1 MIKKTALGIGAAL
14 LLVTGSVVF
23 APAAIATTPNTQ
35 VVYDS
40 TETPLPGNDVSEA
53 FEATSSAEIGNLI
66 AFAPGTSRSINQ
78 VNVTMSSWACQTGG
92 GATCVT
98 TPGSTFATPITL
110 NIYNVGAGNS
120 VGSLITTVTQTFNIP
135 FRPSASP
142 VECGPQGR
150 PTAWFDATDNACYSG
165 LANNISFSLG
175 GITLPDSV
183 IYGIALNTSHHGYA
197 PYGEATACYATGCG
211 YDSLNVGLTEA
222 TNPVVGSDPLPGTI
236 YQNTTYGPFYC
247 DGGAAGTGTFRLDSP
262 ATAPCWGSD
271 PTNVGD
277 YSTPPWYIPAVQFV
291 ANQLSQT
298 IGFTSAAPASAYLGG
313 PTYTVAANATS
324 GLPVTFASTTG
335 SVCTVSGSTVSF
347 VGTGTCTVSASQAG
361 NATYTA
367 APTVTQSFSVAGK
380 PQSITFTSSAPTSAF
395 VGGPTY
401 TVSATA
407 TSGLPVTFGA
417 ASFGV
422 CSVSGSTVSFT
433 AAGVCNIVGFQ
444 FGNSTWASA
453 TPVVQTFTVAPQLV
467 PSFTGATSGTA
478 KWLHSFSTT
487 ITATGRPTPTVT
499 VVSGLPLGVSATSNP
514 NGSVTLSGTPL
525 LPGVYRVAVKATNSA
540 GTTTSTF
547 TLTVT
552 LL

>member
-1 MIKKTALGIGAAL
+1 MIKKTAVGLGAAL
-14 LLVTGSVVF
+14 LLITGSVVF
-23 APAAIATTPNTQ
+23 APAALATPPNTQ

-40 TETPLPGNDVSEA
+40 TENPLPGNDVSYA
-53 FEATSSAEIGNLI
+53 FEATSNSEIGNLI
-66 AFAPGTSRSINQ
+66 TFAPGTSRSINQ

-92 GATCVT
+92 GTSCVT
-98 TPGSTFATPITL
+98 TPGSTFSTPITL
-110 NIYNVGAGNS
+110 NIYNVGAGNA

-135 FRPSASP
+135 FRPSANATQ
-142 VECGPQGR
+142 C
-150 PTAWFDATDNACYSG
+150 PTRTDAWYSAADNRCYSG
-165 LANNISFSLG
+165 LANNISFNLG

-183 IYGIALNTSHHGYA
+183 IYGVALNTSHYGYH
-197 PYGEATACYATGCG
+197 PYGEATSCYATGCG

-222 TNPVVGSDPLPGTI
+222 NGPSVGSDPLPGTI
-236 YQNTTYGPFYC
+236 YQNSTWAGAYC
-247 DGGAAGTGTFRLDSP
+247 DSGAGLGTFRLDSP
-262 ATAPCWGSD
+262 ACWGSD
-271 PTNVGD
+271 ANNTGNYD
-277 YSTPPWYIPAVQFV
+277 YAPWYIPAVQFV

-298 IGFTSAAPASAYLGG
+298 IGFTSAAPSNAYLGG
-313 PTYTVAANATS
+313 PNYTVAATATS

-361 NATYTA
+361 NSLYAA
-367 APTVTQSFSVAGK
+367 APTVTQSFTVAGK
-380 PQSITFTSSAPTSAF
+380 PQSITFTSTAPTGAF

-407 TSGLPVTFGA
+407 TSGLPVIFGA

-444 FGNSTWASA
+444 FGNATWASA
-453 TPVVQTFTVAPQLV
+453 TPVVQTFTVLPQV
-467 PSFTGATSGTA
+467 TPSFSGPSTGTA

-487 ITATGRPTPTVT
+487 ISASGRPTPTVT

-525 LPGVYRVAVKATNSA
+525 LPGIYKVTVKATNSA